1 MWSWPVQWMQV
12 DVPLYIVVGRSQ
24 DCDLVLRDPS
34 VSGRHARL
42 SWRGDKILLEDL
54 GSANGTWVDGHR
66 VRQVEL
72 RPGAE
77 VTFGNATLSWSEPAL
92 KAFLRRGARGDTLV
106 GVRIP
111 GRRFICGSCGAR
123 GVMPPSF
130 TTGQLR
136 CGSCGVSLAV
146 GGRRTSGWLAVTA
159 SLLVFAGAVASGVWM
174 WREGAS
180 ADSLRRAAERIGL
193 TSREEYAPAASPQE
207 RSIRKRIAPQV
218 QAAID
223 PTNPKTRNAAVRVA
237 AEAEGPFR
245 VEQVARIW
253 SHVRGRWAYANDPR
267 GDEFFGK
274 ASETL
279 TNLTEQGK
287 YAGDCDD
294 FAIVLAAM
302 TEAIGGRARIVMLD
316 GEQGGH
322 AYAEVCVQDDPEQVA
337 QRLSTHYR
345 DNWDAYL
352 GRQQLSNIHFR
363 SSSDCPVWLNLDWNA
378 RVPGGP
384 YGREYWAVAIYPDG
398 RTETLAPSGG
408 ALEGTEDDPRVRASA
423 LPR

>member
-1 MWSWPVQWMQV
+1 M
-12 DVPLYIVVGRSQ
+12 DAPLYIVVGRSS
-24 DCDLVLRDPS
+24 DCDLVLGDPS

-42 SWRGDKILLEDL
+42 SWRGDKILVEDL
-54 GSANGTWVDGHR
+54 GSANGTWVDGKR
-66 VRQVEL
+66 VRQIEV
-72 RPGAE
+72 RPGAD
-77 VTFGNATLSWSEPAL
+77 VNLGNAALPWSDPAL

-123 GVMPPSF
+123 GVMPPGFKS
-130 TTGQLR
+130 GQLR
-136 CGSCGVSLAV
+136 CGACGVSLSV
-146 GGRRTSGWLAVTA
+146 GGRAAGGWAA
-159 SLLVFAGAVASGVWM
+159 AIAGAIVFGAALVAGVWM

-180 ADSLRRAAERIGL
+180 ADSFRRAAERLGL
-193 TSREEYAPAASPQE
+193 AEEESGPPAASPQE
-207 RSIRKRIAPQV
+207 RSIRRRIAPLV

-223 PTNPKTRNAAVRVA
+223 PTNPITRNAAVRIA
-237 AEAEGPFR
+237 AEEEGPFR

-267 GDEFFGK
+267 GDEYFGR

-279 TNLTEQGK
+279 TNLTEDGK

-294 FAIVLAAM
+294 FAILLAAM
-302 TEAIGGRARIVMLD
+302 IEAVGGQARIVMLD

-322 AYAEVCVQDDPEQVA
+322 AYAEVCLREDPQQVA
-337 QRLSTHYR
+337 ERLAVHYRRNWDEYMGRQRLT
-345 DNWDAYL
+345 
-352 GRQQLSNIHFR
+352 NIHFR

-408 ALEGTEDDPRVRASA
+408 PAAGEERTRVPASA
-423 LPR
+423 LPSR

>member
-1 MWSWPVQWMQV
+1 M

-42 SWRGDKILLEDL
+42 SWRGDAILLEDL
-54 GSANGTWVDGHR
+54 GSANGTWVDGQR
-66 VRQVEL
+66 VRQLEIRV
-72 RPGAE
+72 GAE
-77 VTFGNATLSWSEPAL
+77 VTLGNASLPWSDPAL
-92 KAFLRRGARGDTLV
+92 KPFLRRGARGDTLV

-123 GVMPPSF
+123 GVMPPGF
-130 TTGQLR
+130 QKGQLR
-136 CGSCGVSLAV
+136 CGSCDVMLAV
-146 GGRRTSGWLAVTA
+146 GTPSSKTWALAALTLFLMISA
-159 SLLVFAGAVASGVWM
+159 MGAGVWM

-180 ADSLRRAAERIGL
+180 AEPFRRAAERLGIAQYDALAG
-193 TSREEYAPAASPQE
+193 AASPQE
-207 RSIRKRIAPQV
+207 RSIRKRIAPRIRD
-218 QAAID
+218 AID
-223 PTNPKTRNAAVRVA
+223 PTHPETRKVAVRVA
-237 AEAEGPFR
+237 SESEGPFR
-245 VEQVARIW
+245 VEQVASIW

-267 GDEFFGK
+267 GEEYF
-274 ASETL
+274 ASASSTL
-279 TNLTEQGK
+279 GNKNSQGK

-322 AYAEVCVQDDPEQVA
+322 AYAEVCIEEEPEQVA
-337 QRLSTHYR
+337 KRLAEYYRTH
-345 DNWDAYL
+345 WDEHH
-352 GRQQLSNIHFR
+352 GRQQPLSNIHFR
-363 SSSDCPVWLNLDWNA
+363 SSNDCPVWLNLDWNA

-398 RTETLAPSGG
+398 RTETLAPSAGSPS
-408 ALEGTEDDPRVRASA
+408 EGSSEPIRASA
-423 LPR
+423 QPR